1 MDKLIDKN
9 HLINMCIKARKASI
23 DVLDC
28 SGDKK
33 NKALLQIAEDIIEE
47 KKLIIQMNK
56 MDLDEGK
63 KAGLSSALLDRLE
76 LTEERIE
83 SMACGLRDMAAFKE
97 PIGEVLDGWRTE
109 GGLDI
114 SKVRVPIGVIAMIFE
129 SRPNVTID
137 AAGLSIKSSNAII
150 LRGGKE
156 AINSNIVL
164 SNIARESLKK
174 IGLPEDLVQVVP
186 GTDRALVTEL
196 IRANGYVDCIIPRG
210 GKGLKKAIVA
220 NATVPVIETGSGV
233 CHLYIHKDADKDMA
247 INIAIN
253 AKTQRT
259 GVCNAI
265 ESLLIHDD
273 FLYKKDLIDALIA
286 KGVSING
293 DEKSILLN
301 ENILKA
307 SSDDYYNEYLDMII
321 SLKIVSSVEE
331 AIAHINEHG
340 TKHSEAIVT
349 NDILTSELF
358 LNKVDAS
365 TVYLNAST
373 RFTDGSEFGFG
384 GEIGISTQKLH
395 ARGPMGV
402 RELTTSKYIV
412 RGKGNIR

>member
-9 HLINMCIKARKASI
+9 HLKNMCIKAKQASS

-28 SGDKK
+28 SGEMK
-33 NKALLQIAEDIIEE
+33 NKALLQIAEDILDQ
-47 KKLIIQMNK
+47 KDLIVQMNK
-56 MDLDEGK
+56 IDLDEGEK
-63 KAGLSSALLDRLE
+63 SGLSSSLLDRLK
-76 LTEERIE
+76 LTSDRID
-83 SMACGLRDMAAFKE
+83 SMAQGLRDMAAFKE

-109 GGLDI
+109 GGLHI
-114 SKVRVPIGVIAMIFE
+114 SKVRVPIGVIGMIFE

-174 IGLPEDLVQVVP
+174 VGMPEDLVQVIP
-186 GTDRALVTEL
+186 GTDRSLVTEL
-196 IRANGYVDCIIPRG
+196 ITANDYVDCVIPRG
-210 GKGLKKAIVA
+210 GKGLKKAIIE

-233 CHLYIHKDADKDMA
+233 CHLYVHKDGDKDMA

-265 ESLLIHDD
+265 ESLLIHEE
-273 FLYKKDLIDALIA
+273 FAYKKELVDALIA
-286 KGVSING
+286 KGVHVNG
-293 DEKSILLN
+293 DEKSLTLN
-301 ENILKA
+301 EAITKA
-307 SSDDYYNEYLDMII
+307 SPEDYYNEYLDMII
-321 SLKIVSSVEE
+321 SLKIVASVEE
-331 AIAHINEHG
+331 AIDHINEHG
-340 TKHSEAIVT
+340 TKHSEAIIT
-349 NDILTSELF
+349 NDVLTSEVF

-402 RELTTSKYIV
+402 RELTTTKYIV
-412 RGKGNIR
+412 RGNGNIR

>member
-1 MDKLIDKN
+1 MNKLIDKN
-9 HLINMCIKARKASI
+9 HLINMCKKARKASNDI
-23 DVLDC
+23 LDY
-28 SGDKK
+28 SGDMK
-33 NKALLQIAEDIIEE
+33 NKALLQIAEDIISQ
-47 KKLIIQMNK
+47 KDLIIEMNK
-56 MDLDEGK
+56 IDLNEGE
-63 KAGLSSALLDRLE
+63 KAGLSSALLDRLK
-76 LTEERIE
+76 LTEDRIQ
-83 SMACGLRDMAAFKE
+83 SMAQGLRDMAAFKE

-109 GGLDI
+109 NGLHI
-114 SKVRVPIGVIAMIFE
+114 TKVRVPIGVIGMIFE

-174 IGLPEDLVQVVP
+174 VGLPEDLVQVIP
-186 GTDRALVTEL
+186 GTDRNLVKEL
-196 IRANGYVDCIIPRG
+196 VRANDYVDCIIPRG
-210 GKGLKKAIVA
+210 GKGLKKAIIDI
-220 NATVPVIETGSGV
+220 ATVPVIETGSGV
-233 CHLYIHKDADKDMA
+233 CHLYVHRDADKDMA

-273 FLYKKDLIDALIA
+273 FEYKNDLIDSLIS
-286 KGVSING
+286 KGVEIYG
-293 DEKSILLN
+293 DDKSIALN
-301 ENILKA
+301 SSIKKA
-307 SSDDYYNEYLDMII
+307 SDEDYYNEYLDMKI
-321 SLKIVSSVEE
+321 SLKIVSTLEE
-331 AIAHINEHG
+331 AIDHINEHG

-349 NDILTSELF
+349 KDVQASEVF

-373 RFTDGSEFGFG
+373 RFTDGSMFGFG
-384 GEIGISTQKLH
+384 GEIGISTQKLR

-402 RELTTSKYIV
+402 RELTTTKYLV
-412 RGKGNIR
+412 RGNGDVR